1 MAANLF
7 QKGMKKLF
15 FLLAAVVW
23 LGSCGDDYDDSA
35 LRGRVDGL
43 EDRIEQL
50 EELCQRMNTNI
61 SSLQTL
67 VEALQQNDYVTGVV
81 PVMQG
86 GETVGYTISFTKS
99 EPVTIYHGEKGE
111 QGDKGATPVMGV
123 EEIDGIYYWTV
134 DGKPLTDDDGNRI
147 PASAHD
153 GAPGATPQFKI
164 EGGYWHVSYN
174 DGESWQQLGQ
184 ATGDKGDPNGRGD
197 RAGKTGDGMSISE
210 RLRANREKLAG
221 DRVKADGTIEG
232 NPFAYP
238 GAPGSADAGA
248 SGNAGAARP
257 AASKKAPVRIS
268 VVTEKKDEA
277 PVEEKEESAPEDAV
291 AYIPAGSIITGT
303 IITGGDFP
311 TGRGSFENPTP
322 TLIRIQKEAIL
333 PNRFTSDIR
342 ECFLLVG
349 GRGELSSER
358 AKLRGE
364 MLSCVRRDGA
374 VIETKLNSYVVGE
387 DGKEGVKGRLVS
399 KQGQMIARTLV
410 AGFASG
416 MAEAFDYDAVPV
428 IQTDSVSNNTLYQ
441 QNWSNDAMK
450 GGFAKGASAALERV
464 ADFYMDLAEQM
475 VPVVEVNAGRQVD
488 VVVING
494 TRLKVTTE
502 PIVKSGTAK

>member
-1 MAANLF
+1 MNRLRSKLVQLSPRTKQIAVITGAAAALLFVIWLF
-7 QKGMKKLF
+7 QGEPEKRVIYDKKKDQVANVLTDRSNRNVGLDRMAGQIKKL
-15 FLLAAVVW
+15 
-23 LGSCGDDYDDSA
+23 DK
-35 LRGRVDGL
+35 
-43 EDRIEQL
+43 QN
-50 EELCQRMNTNI
+50 EEVMRDLSNLKQSVNE
-61 SSLQTL
+61 LKKDQTL
-67 VEALQQNDYVTGVV
+67 RDIQKQVEVLSGQFASLESSQKRAVEA
-81 PVMQG
+81 
-86 GETVGYTISFTKS
+86 
-99 EPVTIYHGEKGE
+99 
-111 QGDKGATPVMGV
+111 
-123 EEIDGIYYWTV
+123 IDDVRKMKAGSS
-134 DGKPLTDDDGNRI
+134 GK
-147 PASAHD
+147 D
-153 GAPGATPQFKI
+153 GAEKTP
-164 EGGYWHVSYN
+164 
-174 DGESWQQLGQ
+174 D
-184 ATGDKGDPNGRGD
+184 
-197 RAGKTGDGMSISE
+197 AGHSSISD
-210 RLRANREKLAG
+210 RLRANREKFAG
-221 DRVKADGTIEG
+221 ERVKPDGTIEG
-232 NPFAYP
+232 NPFANEGEGRASAGD
-238 GAPGSADAGA
+238 GAAGGGRVQGA
-248 SGNAGAARP
+248 STR
-257 AASKKAPVRIS
+257 KAPLRIA
-268 VVTEKKDEA
+268 VVSEQRPEAPDEKK
-277 PVEEKEESAPEDAV
+277 VEKAPEDAV

-364 MLSCVRRDGA
+364 MLSCVRQDGA

-428 IQTDSVSNNTLYQ
+428 IQTDSISNNTLYQ
-441 QNWSNDAMK
+441 QNWSSDAMK

-475 VPVVEVNAGRQVD
+475 VPVVEINAGRQVD

-502 PIVKSGTAK
+502 PIVSKGSAK

>member
-1 MAANLF
+1 MMNRLRSKFVQLSPRTKQLIVIVGSAAALFIVIGLF
-7 QKGMKKLF
+7 QGEPEKRVVYDKKKDQVANVLTDRSNRNVG
-15 FLLAAVVW
+15 LDRMSGQIRRLDQQTEDVQRDLAI
-23 LGSCGDDYDDSA
+23 LKKS
-35 LRGRVDGL
+35 VD
-43 EDRIEQL
+43 
-50 EELCQRMNTNI
+50 ELKKDQTLNEI
-61 SSLQTL
+61 KKQVESLSGQFSSLENQQRRA
-67 VEALQQNDYVTGVV
+67 VEAIDDVRK
-81 PVMQG
+81 MR
-86 GETVGYTISFTKS
+86 ES
-99 EPVTIYHGEKGE
+99 
-111 QGDKGATPVMGV
+111 GDKG
-123 EEIDGIYYWTV
+123 E
-134 DGKPLTDDDGNRI
+134 
-147 PASAHD
+147 
-153 GAPGATPQFKI
+153 
-164 EGGYWHVSYN
+164 
-174 DGESWQQLGQ
+174 
-184 ATGDKGDPNGRGD
+184 PNGRGD

-238 GAPGSADAGA
+238 GAPGSADAGI
-248 SGNAGAARP
+248 SGNTGAARP
-257 AASKKAPVRIS
+257 AAAKKAPVRIS
-268 VVTEKKDEA
+268 VVSEKKDEA

-364 MLSCVRRDGA
+364 VLSCVRRDGA

-502 PIVKSGTAK
+502 PIVKSGAAK

>member
-1 MAANLF
+1 MNRLRSKFVQLSPRTKQLIVIVGSAAALFIVIGLF
-7 QKGMKKLF
+7 QGEPEKRVVYDKKKDQVANVLTDRSNRNVG
-15 FLLAAVVW
+15 LDRMSGQIRRLDQQTEDVQRDLAI
-23 LGSCGDDYDDSA
+23 LKKS
-35 LRGRVDGL
+35 VD
-43 EDRIEQL
+43 
-50 EELCQRMNTNI
+50 ELKKDQTLNEI
-61 SSLQTL
+61 KKQVESLSGQFSSLENQQRRA
-67 VEALQQNDYVTGVV
+67 VEAIDDVRK
-81 PVMQG
+81 MR
-86 GETVGYTISFTKS
+86 EA
-99 EPVTIYHGEKGE
+99 
-111 QGDKGATPVMGV
+111 GDKGEPNA
-123 EEIDGIYYWTV
+123 
-134 DGKPLTDDDGNRI
+134 R
-147 PASAHD
+147 
-153 GAPGATPQFKI
+153 
-164 EGGYWHVSYN
+164 GG
-174 DGESWQQLGQ
+174 
-184 ATGDKGDPNGRGD
+184 
-197 RAGKTGDGMSISE
+197 RAGKTGDGLSISE

-238 GAPGSADAGA
+238 GAPGSVDAGA
-248 SGNAGAARP
+248 SGGAGAARP
-257 AASKKAPVRIS
+257 AAAKKAPVRIS
-268 VVTEKKDEA
+268 VVSEKKEEA
-277 PVEEKEESAPEDAV
+277 HVEEKEESAPEDAV

-502 PIVKSGTAK
+502 PIVMSGTAK

>member
-1 MAANLF
+1 MNRIRSKLVQLSPRTKQVLVVVGSAAALFFVIWLF
-7 QKGMKKLF
+7 QSEPEKRL
-15 FLLAAVVW
+15 V
-23 LGSCGDDYDDSA
+23 YDKRTDQVANVLTDRSN
-35 LRGRVDGL
+35 RNVGL
-43 EDRIEQL
+43 DRMAGQIRRLDRE
-50 EELCQRMNTNI
+50 T
-61 SSLQTL
+61 
-67 VEALQQNDYVTGVV
+67 
-81 PVMQG
+81 
-86 GETVGYTISFTKS
+86 ETVQRDLSILKQSVDELKKDTTLKQLRDQVEMLSGQLAGIEVQQQRALESIDDVRRMRGESKVLPP
-99 EPVTIYHGEKGE
+99 EPEPAAKEGGK
-111 QGDKGATPVMGV
+111 
-123 EEIDGIYYWTV
+123 
-134 DGKPLTDDDGNRI
+134 DGKG
-147 PASAHD
+147 
-153 GAPGATPQFKI
+153 GA
-164 EGGYWHVSYN
+164 E
-174 DGESWQQLGQ
+174 
-184 ATGDKGDPNGRGD
+184 
-197 RAGKTGDGMSISE
+197 KTREPSMSISE
-210 RLRANREKLAG
+210 RLRLNREKRMAG
-221 DRVKADGTIEG
+221 DRVNADGTIQG
-232 NPFAYP
+232 NPFAYESP
-238 GAPGSADAGA
+238 SAPDAGTPP
-248 SGNAGAARP
+248 GKRGARE
-257 AASKKAPVRIS
+257 AAKKEPVRIS
-268 VVTEKKDEA
+268 VVGGLPEEPQTAPA
-277 PVEEKEESAPEDAV
+277 PVEAPEDAV

-303 IITGGDFP
+303 ILTGGDFP
-311 TGRGSFENPTP
+311 TGRGSYENPLP

-364 MLSCVRRDGA
+364 MLSCVRQDGA

-416 MAEAFDYDAVPV
+416 MSEAFDYDAVPV

-475 VPVVEVNAGRQVD
+475 VPVVEINAGRQVD

-502 PIVKSGTAK
+502 PIVKPGTAK